1 MKTVFVLNRDEMGS
15 GDSALGRKILGTCL
29 RKLTAFT
36 GLEAVVMY
44 NGGVRLATKQ
54 SPVAVEL
61 NALHENGV
69 ELLACGTCVEHFGL
83 GDDLIVDRVSNM
95 DEILAT
101 IRRADKVITL

>member
-1 MKTVFVLNRDEMGS
+1 MKTVLVLNGDEMGR
-15 GDSALGRKILGTCL
+15 GDGELGKKILGTCL
-29 RKLTAFT
+29 RKLPAFS

-61 NALHENGV
+61 DTLRDQGV
-69 ELLACGTCVEHFGL
+69 DLLACGTCVEHFGL
-83 GDDLIVDRVSNM
+83 GDDMMVDHVSSM

-101 IRRADKVITL
+101 LQRADKVITL